1 MPFFM
6 MSAAPAGLSI
16 DAMSESPIS
25 PAASDTAREWRPSPD
40 DADIYRALVGRRMQ
54 IDTPPRGLSLDRLR
68 RWRHWAW
75 FEGML
80 VQIVRRAREGADR
93 LAK

>member
-1 MPFFM
+1 MF
-6 MSAAPAGLSI
+6 ATRAGLSI
-16 DAMSESPIS
+16 SAMSERPIS
-25 PAASDTAREWRPSPD
+25 PAASDTAPEWRPSPD
-40 DADIYRALVGRRMQ
+40 DQAIYRALVGRRTQ
-54 IDTPPRGLSLDRLR
+54 VDCPRGGPSLDRLR

-80 VQIVRRAREGADR
+80 ARIVRRAREGADR